1 MSNLDIKKFAES
13 LTRDRRTLEMF
24 RYLVT
29 NSYIRMIQYQNTA
42 SVDADRFEN
51 EIAAYAEHFCPVT
64 TEDLDRFFET
74 RKWPKKKPGLVIA
87 LFDGLRNQYDVM
99 YPLLEK
105 CGFCG
110 WFFIPAFFMD
120 ISAGKQLSYAQA
132 HELADIC
139 ADEYTDG
146 RYALSWSE
154 IQELSKHHEICCHT
168 GSHAELQLNASPEM
182 LQHEIVDA
190 KRLIE
195 QHIDKQVNVF
205 SWKYGGEYNTSIRTH
220 RYLEEAG
227 YKFIVS
233 SLKIEKI
240 G

>member
-42 SVDADRFEN
+42 SMDADRFEN

-105 CGFCG
+105 YGLR
-110 WFFIPAFFMD
+110 
-120 ISAGKQLSYAQA
+120 SAVSTTPVGSIMPHSSKSHILLL
-132 HELADIC
+132 LA
-139 ADEYTDG
+139 
-146 RYALSWSE
+146 S
-154 IQELSKHHEICCHT
+154 
-168 GSHAELQLNASPEM
+168 NP
-182 LQHEIVDA
+182 
-190 KRLIE
+190 
-195 QHIDKQVNVF
+195 
-205 SWKYGGEYNTSIRTH
+205 
-220 RYLEEAG
+220 
-227 YKFIVS
+227 
-233 SLKIEKI
+233 
-240 G
+240 

>member
-42 SVDADRFEN
+42 SMDADRFEN

-105 CGFCG
+105 YGFCG
-110 WFFIPAFFMD
+110 WFFIPAFFID
-120 ISAGKQLSYAQA
+120 IPSGKQLSYAQA
-132 HELADIC
+132 HELVC
-139 ADEYTDG
+139 PG
-146 RYALSWSE
+146 RKEKRYRHFWQTAA
-154 IQELSKHHEICCHT
+154 Q
-168 GSHAELQLNASPEM
+168 NAPAVGR
-182 LQHEIVDA
+182 I
-190 KRLIE
+190 
-195 QHIDKQVNVF
+195 
-205 SWKYGGEYNTSIRTH
+205 
-220 RYLEEAG
+220 
-227 YKFIVS
+227 
-233 SLKIEKI
+233 
-240 G
+240 

>member
-42 SVDADRFEN
+42 SMDADRFEN

-99 YPLLEK
+99 YP
-105 CGFCG
+105 
-110 WFFIPAFFMD
+110 
-120 ISAGKQLSYAQA
+120 
-132 HELADIC
+132 
-139 ADEYTDG
+139 
-146 RYALSWSE
+146 
-154 IQELSKHHEICCHT
+154 
-168 GSHAELQLNASPEM
+168 
-182 LQHEIVDA
+182 
-190 KRLIE
+190 
-195 QHIDKQVNVF
+195 
-205 SWKYGGEYNTSIRTH
+205 
-220 RYLEEAG
+220 
-227 YKFIVS
+227 
-233 SLKIEKI
+233 
-240 G
+240 

>member
-13 LTRDRRTLEMF
+13 LTRDKRTLEMF

-29 NSYIRMIQYQNTA
+29 NSYVRVVKYHNT
-42 SVDADRFEN
+42 SPNDFDRFEH

-64 TEDLDRFFET
+64 MADLDSFIET
-74 RKWPKKKPGLVIA
+74 RQWGKKKPGLIIA
-87 LFDGLRNQYDVM
+87 LFDALRNQYDVM

-105 CGFCG
+105 YGFCG
-110 WFFIPAFFMD
+110 WFFVPANFID
-120 ISAGKQLSYAQA
+120 VPANKQLSYALE
-132 HELADIC
+132 HGMADILS
-139 ADEYTDG
+139 DEYADG
-146 RYALSWSE
+146 RYALNWEE
-154 IQELSKHHEICCHT
+154 IRELSAHHEICCHT
-168 GSHAELQLNASPEM
+168 GSHVALQLDASSEL

-195 QHIDKQVNVF
+195 RHIDKRVDVF

-220 RYLEEAG
+220 RYLEQAG